1 MIDLKHEYRN
11 TRVGLIPQDWE
22 LTKLGKVVKFY
33 DSKRKP
39 IKESERKKGT
49 YPYYGA
55 SGIIDYV
62 EDYLFDGDYLLL
74 AEDGA
79 NILTRN
85 TPIAFKVSGKF
96 WVNNHAHVLKPL
108 VETDMEYL
116 KYYLSYI
123 SYDKYNTSSA
133 QPKLSRKSSESID
146 VILPKNKSVRKKI
159 GVILSTWDK
168 AIELK
173 QQLIDLKIEQKK
185 GLMQKLLTGKVRLA
199 GYEEEWIEEKLG
211 QVIDFYNGFAF
222 KSKNYLDNG
231 RYKVITIAN
240 VQDGKLNLDK
250 VNRVDSLPRDIKEY
264 QILKKGDI
272 VLSMTGNVGRVCKI
286 DSENNLL
293 NQRVGKIKA
302 KNICEPFLYYLLRSD
317 NFLNKMISIAQGGAQ
332 DNLSVKDIKKHKL
345 LIPSDIS
352 EQEEISK
359 IFDKYENEINLLE
372 NELKNLKE
380 QKKGL
385 MQQLLTGKTRVK
397 V

>member
-1 MIDLKHEYRN
+1 MGQSNR
-11 TRVGLIPQDWE
+11 
-22 LTKLGKVVKFY
+22 
-33 DSKRKP
+33 
-39 IKESERKKGT
+39 IK
-49 YPYYGA
+49 A
-55 SGIIDYV
+55 
-62 EDYLFDGDYLLL
+62 
-74 AEDGA
+74 
-79 NILTRN
+79 
-85 TPIAFKVSGKF
+85 
-96 WVNNHAHVLKPL
+96 
-108 VETDMEYL
+108 
-116 KYYLSYI
+116 
-123 SYDKYNTSSA
+123 
-133 QPKLSRKSSESID
+133 
-146 VILPKNKSVRKKI
+146 
-159 GVILSTWDK
+159 
-168 AIELK
+168 AINRLENRT
-173 QQLIDLKIEQKK
+173 EK